1 LNPRAA
7 PKSSQPDR
15 EDESEAAGQNVN
27 ASAKALGIEVF
38 QDCAYYRPAGRVNL
52 DEAVELVD
60 KAITYAREQRIPK
73 LFVNAVGLTGFP
85 SPSLPERY
93 FLARKF
99 AATAQGAVQ
108 LALVIRP
115 EIIDPERFGII
126 VARNAGMNADVF
138 TNERD
143 ALAWLNGPGR

>member
-1 LNPRAA
+1 M
-7 PKSSQPDR
+7 KVTGSI
-15 EDESEAAGQNVN
+15 EAF
-27 ASAKALGIEVF
+27 E
-38 QDCAYYRPAGRVNL
+38 DCAYYRPVGKVKL

-60 KAITYAREQRIPK
+60 QAIAYAREQRIPR
-73 LFVNAVGLTGFP
+73 LFVNAAGLTGFP

-108 LALVIRP
+108 MAIVIRP
-115 EIIDPERFGII
+115 EMIDPERFGIM

-138 TNERD
+138 TAERE

>member
-1 LNPRAA
+1 M
-7 PKSSQPDR
+7 KVTGSI
-15 EDESEAAGQNVN
+15 EAF
-27 ASAKALGIEVF
+27 E
-38 QDCAYYRPAGRVNL
+38 DCAYYRPVGKVKL

-60 KAITYAREQRIPK
+60 QAIAYARDQRIPK
-73 LFVNAVGLTGFP
+73 LCVNAAGLTGFP

-108 LALVIRP
+108 MAIVIRP
-115 EIIDPERFGII
+115 EMIDPERFGII

-143 ALAWLNGPGR
+143 ALAWLNGPGH

>member
-1 LNPRAA
+1 MIPSTFDSGGA
-7 PKSSQPDR
+7 PARDQAMQVTGSIQIID
-15 EDESEAAGQNVN
+15 
-27 ASAKALGIEVF
+27 
-38 QDCAYYRPAGRVNL
+38 DCAYYRPAGRVNL
-52 DEAVELVD
+52 DEAVELLD
-60 KAITYAREQRIPK
+60 QAIAYARKQRIPK
-73 LFVNAVGLTGFP
+73 LFVNAVELTGFP

-108 LALVIRP
+108 LSLVIRP
-115 EIIDPERFGII
+115 EMIDPERFGIL

-143 ALAWLNGPGR
+143 ALAWLTGPGY